1 MPSWTA
7 LIWEWDGVFNELYK
21 HAMLMTK
28 YRLLAALLFIAAG
41 SAKADA
47 VYQAP
52 DAFVQ
57 QAFESA
63 APQLQTLWLDQE
75 LKQGAKNILKHPF
88 APMRVRYWRE
98 GDRSAWIL
106 DEIGKERPITLGVVV
121 DNNTIAQVKVLT
133 YRESRGGEVRHAFFT
148 NQFIGAML
156 NDKRQLDRGIDG
168 VTGATMSVRAVTR
181 VAQLA
186 LLFHQHV
193 NASATQVAQ
202 Q

>member
-1 MPSWTA
+1 MLVIKNG
-7 LIWEWDGVFNELYK
+7 LI
-21 HAMLMTK
+21 AI
-28 YRLLAALLFIAAG
+28 LLLIAAG
-41 SAKADA
+41 GAHADM

-57 QAFESA
+57 QAFEGV
-63 APQLQTLWLDQE
+63 APQMQTLWLNRE
-75 LKQGAKNILKHPF
+75 LKQGAKSILHHPF
-88 APMRVRYWRE
+88 ATMRVRYWRD
-98 GDRSAWIL
+98 GSRTAWIL

-121 DNNTIAQVKVLT
+121 ENNTIMQLKVLT

-148 NQFIGAML
+148 GQFIGAML
-156 NDKRQLDRGIDG
+156 NNKWQLDRGIDG

-181 VAQLA
+181 VAQVA

-193 NASATQVAQ
+193 TTGTTRVAQ